1 MDLNRLNA
9 RLAPRSSWQAVD
21 LGTRFYRR
29 WWRQASLVWLVFTAV
44 PFALLAGYAA
54 ATRSV
59 WPLLLFWWLK
69 PLWERPLLAFY
80 SRALFDDYPGPLA
93 LLRAFPQYGLNGL
106 AAQLTWRRFS
116 PSRGFLTGVWQ
127 LEGTRGAQVSGRIAV
142 MLRPPGQRAGTLT
155 FTVLG
160 LEHAM
165 TVALVVLAMTLVPW
179 QFNLEWSVW
188 FQEQSHLQWGF
199 VNLAWYLVLMVTE
212 PLYVATSFALYLN
225 QRTWLEGWDLQLGLT
240 RIGERRRRAGGAALL
255 VLLALCGAAPHPVE
269 AQAPPPGQAESRL
282 KSLLHQPCRS
292 DFSRDNGTAHQA
304 DPKQQAIDLLAS
316 DTFMPFEERQD
327 RRLRE
332 SLRDDDGD
340 SWWQDLLRR
349 LLDQEPDGGGRD
361 PLHVPDGLITGL
373 GYLLLA
379 LLLVVIL
386 MMVRR
391 YLPGVGG
398 RGPDGK
404 PVMPVRVAGLDTRAE
419 SLPADLEQALDQEL
433 ARGDVRAALALLLRD
448 GLVTLFHY
456 RPLPLTA
463 GATEQDCLRAYQREL
478 DGAPVI
484 AWLSALIN
492 AWTRTAWA
500 HRPSDEQAVRELMA
514 RWRALRPPLAGGPR

>member
-1 MDLNRLNA
+1 MDLNKINA

-21 LGTRFYRR
+21 VGTRLYRR
-29 WWRQASLVWLVFTAV
+29 WWRQASLVWLVFTAL
-44 PFALLAGYAA
+44 PFAALAGYAA

-59 WPLLLFWWLK
+59 WPLLVFWWLK

-80 SRALFDDYPGPLA
+80 GRALFGDYPSPLT
-93 LLRAFPQYGLNGL
+93 LLRQFPRYGLNGL

-127 LEGTRGAQVSGRIAV
+127 LEGSRGERVSGRIGV
-142 MLRPPGQRAGTLT
+142 LLRPPGQRAGTLT

-179 QFNLEWSVW
+179 QFNMEWSVW
-188 FQEQSHLQWGF
+188 FQEQGHLQWGF

-240 RIGERRRRAGGAALL
+240 RIGKRRQRAGQGGAALL
-255 VLLALCGAAPHPVE
+255 VLLALFGAAPHQVE
-269 AQAPPPGQAESRL
+269 AQAPAESRL
-282 KSLLHQPCRS
+282 KSLLQEQSRS
-292 DFSRDNGTAHQA
+292 DFSRDNDTTDQT
-304 DPKQQAIDLLAS
+304 DPKQQAIELLAS

-332 SLRDDDGD
+332 SLRDDDD
-340 SWWQDLLRR
+340 PDNWWEDLLRR
-349 LLDQEPDGGGRD
+349 LLDQEADADDRD
-361 PLHVPDGLITGL
+361 PLAVPDALITGL

-379 LLLVVIL
+379 LLLLVIVL
-386 MMVRR
+386 MVRR
-391 YLPGVGG
+391 YLPGLGG
-398 RGPDGK
+398 RQPDGK

-419 SLPADLEQALDQEL
+419 SLPADLALALEQEL
-433 ARGDVRAALALLLRD
+433 DRGDVRAALALLLRD
-448 GLVTLFHY
+448 GLVTLFQY

-463 GATEQDCLRAYQREL
+463 GATEQDCLRAYRSEL
-478 DGAPVI
+478 GDAPVI
-484 AWLSALIN
+484 PWLTTLIN

-500 HRPSDEQAVRELMA
+500 HRPSDQHTVRELMA
-514 RWRALRPPLAGGPR
+514 QWRALRPALAGGAS

>member
-1 MDLNRLNA
+1 MDLNRINA
-9 RLAPRSSWQAVD
+9 RLAPRTSWQAVD
-21 LGTRFYRR
+21 VGTRLYRR
-29 WWRQASLVWLVFTAV
+29 WWRQASLVWLVFTAL

-80 SRALFDDYPGPLA
+80 SRALFDDYPGPLT
-93 LLRAFPQYGLNGL
+93 LLRAFPKYGLNGL

-127 LEGTRGAQVSGRIAV
+127 LEGNRGARVSGRIAV
-142 MLRPPGQRAGTLT
+142 LLRPPGQRAGTLT

-188 FQEQSHLQWGF
+188 FQEQSQLQWGF
-199 VNLAWYLVLMVTE
+199 INLAWYLVLAVTE

-240 RIGERRRRAGGAALL
+240 RIGERRRRAGGGAALALLL
-255 VLLALCGAAPHPVE
+255 VLFGAAPHPVE
-269 AQAPPPGQAESRL
+269 AQAPAT
-282 KSLLHQPCRS
+282 
-292 DFSRDNGTAHQA
+292 DQA

-349 LLDQEPDGGGRD
+349 LLDRESDSDGRD
-361 PLHVPDGLITGL
+361 PLNVPDGLITGL

-379 LLLVVIL
+379 LLAVVIV

-391 YLPGVGG
+391 YVPGIGG
-398 RGPDGK
+398 RGADGK

-419 SLPADLEQALDQEL
+419 SLPADLERALDQEL

-463 GATEQDCLRAYQREL
+463 GATEQDCLRAYQRAL

-484 AWLSALIN
+484 AWLTALVN

-500 HRPSDEQAVRELMA
+500 HRPSDEQAVRDLMA
-514 RWRALRPPLAGGPR
+514 RWRALRPPLAGDPR

>member
-21 LGTRFYRR
+21 VGTRFYRR

-54 ATRSV
+54 ATRSA
-59 WPLLLFWWLK
+59 WPLFLFWWLK

-93 LLRAFPQYGLNGL
+93 LLRAFPKYGFNGL

-127 LEGTRGAQVSGRIAV
+127 LEGTRGARVSGRIAV

-155 FTVLG
+155 LTVLG

-212 PLYVATSFALYLN
+212 PLYMATSFALYLN

-240 RIGERRRRAGGAALL
+240 RIGERRRRAGGGAALALLL
-255 VLLALCGAAPHPVE
+255 VLFAAAPHPVD
-269 AQAPPPGQAESRL
+269 AQAPPPE
-282 KSLLHQPCRS
+282 
-292 DFSRDNGTAHQA
+292 QA
-304 DPKQQAIDLLAS
+304 DPKQQAIELLAS

-349 LLDQEPDGGGRD
+349 LLDREPDGDGRD
-361 PLHVPDGLITGL
+361 PLKVPDGLITGL

-391 YLPGVGG
+391 YLPGMGG

-433 ARGDVRAALALLLRD
+433 ARGDVLSALALLLRD
-448 GLVTLFHY
+448 CLVTLFHY

-484 AWLSALIN
+484 AWLTALIN